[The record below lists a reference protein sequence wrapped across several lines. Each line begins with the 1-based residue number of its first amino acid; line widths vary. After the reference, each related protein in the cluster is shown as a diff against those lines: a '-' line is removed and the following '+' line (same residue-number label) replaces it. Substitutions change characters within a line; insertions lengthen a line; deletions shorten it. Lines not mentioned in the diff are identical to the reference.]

1 MTILQYPFQQ
11 VPEAGTKFNVAPGV
25 YWLRFPLPFAL
36 DHINL
41 WLLDDGDGWLL
52 VDSGF
57 DTRESRAIW
66 QHLWAQELDG
76 KPITRVL
83 VTHYHP
89 DHMGLAHWVSQ
100 HWQAPVL
107 MSRGEWQMAQE
118 AFALTDADLQQHS
131 GGFLRQHGL
140 PPRHVQAITGR
151 GNTFR
156 DSMEQVPSVQ
166 QWLAEGDTVQTHSGD
181 WQVLIGRGHAPEHV
195 CLYNAEHKVFI
206 SGDQI
211 LPTISS
217 NLMVRYSQPN
227 ADPVSEFVQSQQRLQ
242 QVLPADTFVL
252 PSHGLP
258 FYGVHERLTALVGH
272 HVEQLH
278 ELQQACATGNGLT
291 AYDALPVL
299 FKRELDSHQM
309 MFAMGE
315 SIAHLNRLWRKE
327 EVQRVQQ
334 ANAWRFVAS

>member
-1 MTILQYPFQQ
+1 MAILQYPFTEL
-11 VPEAGTKFNVAPGV
+11 PATGKKFEVAPGV

-41 WLLDDGDGWLL
+41 WLLEDGDGWLL

-57 DTRESRAIW
+57 DTRISRSIW
-66 QHLWAQELDG
+66 QKIWAEELDG

-89 DHMGLAHWVSQ
+89 DHMGLAHWISQ
-100 HWQAPVL
+100 HWQASVL
-107 MSRGEWQMAQE
+107 MSRGEWEMGQE
-118 AFALTDADLQQHS
+118 AFSLTDADLHEHS

-140 PPRHVQAITGR
+140 PPAHVQAITGR

-156 DSMEQVPSVQ
+156 ASMERVPSVQ
-166 QWLAEGDTVQTHSGD
+166 RWLAEGDKVQTQSGT
-181 WQVLIGRGHAPEHV
+181 WEVLIGRGHAPEHV
-195 CLYNAEHKVFI
+195 CLYNAEHKVLI

-217 NLMVRYSQPN
+217 NLMVRHTKPN
-227 ADPVSEFVQSQQRLQ
+227 ADPVDEFVRSQQRLL

-258 FYGVHERLTALVGH
+258 FYGVHERLTALIEH
-272 HVEQLH
+272 HHEQL
-278 ELQQACATGNGLT
+278 EMLQQACAGNGLT

-299 FKRELDSHQM
+299 FKRDLDAHQM

-315 SIAHLNRLWRKE
+315 SIAHLNRLWREE
-327 EVQRVQQ
+327 EVERVEQ
-334 ANAWRFVAS
+334 AEAWRFVAS